1 MTFLTMKNQ
10 TEQPTPTSTKQTEAK
25 AEVIKL
31 GIDIHE
37 RQYVVVQQIEG
48 EAPKAAQRFTPESFL
63 RQAAKL
69 KKNAKRVITCYEA
82 GCFGYVLHR
91 KLESLGI
98 ENLVV
103 RPRNWD
109 EYGSKVKTDGRDA
122 RELCS
127 CLDRW
132 LAGNK
137 HALSIVRVPTEEQER
152 ARSLSRQRETLSK
165 ELKRLQN
172 VGQSNGRYYGIELK
186 MSWWKPCRWRVL
198 EKELPDWFVTVIAP
212 IQAVLVAI
220 NTQLKEATA
229 REECQANRKLPVGL
243 GALTASVL
251 DREFRDYERFSNR
264 RQVASFTGLCP
275 GEQSSGG
282 MRRQGSINKHGNP
295 RIRANLIEACWRLL
309 QFQSDYQPVKD
320 YKEKFAGNSGGKASK
335 KKMIVAVAR
344 RFAVDWWRIN
354 TGQIQPEDVG
364 LRVDYPSSYVTKAL
378 REGRTV
384 KHYA

>member
-1 MTFLTMKNQ
+1 MKTKQ
-10 TEQPTPTSTKQTEAK
+10 EPTPTSPEQTEAK

-31 GIDIHE
+31 GIDIHK
-37 RQYVVVQQIEG
+37 RQYVVVQQVEG
-48 EAPKAAQRFTPESFL
+48 EGPKAPQKFTPEAFL
-63 RQAAKL
+63 QQAAKL
-69 KKNAKRVITCYEA
+69 KVRAKRVVSCYEA

-91 KLESLGI
+91 KLESMGI
-98 ENLVV
+98 ENMVV

-137 HALSIVRVPTEEQER
+137 HALSVVRVPTEEQER
-152 ARSLSRQRETLSK
+152 SRSLSRQRETLAK

-172 VGQSNGRYYGIELK
+172 IGVSNGRYYGIEMK
-186 MSWWKPCRWRVL
+186 MSWWKSCRWRVL
-198 EKELPDWFVTVIAP
+198 EKELPDWFVAIIAP
-212 IQAVLVAI
+212 IQTVLVAI

-229 REECQANRKLPVGL
+229 REERQANRKLPVGL

-251 DREFRDYERFSNR
+251 DKEFRDYNRFNNR
-264 RQVASFTGLCP
+264 GQVASFTGLCP
-275 GEQSSGG
+275 SEQSSGG
-282 MRRQGSINKHGNP
+282 THRQGSINKHGNP
-295 RIRANLIEACWRLL
+295 KIRSKLIEACWRLL
-309 QFQSDYQPVKD
+309 QFQPDYEPIKQWRKRFAEQP
-320 YKEKFAGNSGGKASK
+320 SGKASK
-335 KKMIVAVAR
+335 KKMIVAIAR

-364 LRVDYPSSYVTKAL
+364 LRVDYPASYAAKAL
-378 REGRTV
+378 REGRIV
-384 KHYA
+384 NHYS

>member
-1 MTFLTMKNQ
+1 MKNQ
-10 TEQPTPTSTKQTEAK
+10 TEQLTPTSPKQTEAK
-25 AEVIKL
+25 VEVIKL
-31 GIDIHE
+31 GMDIHK
-37 RQYVVVQQIEG
+37 RQYVVVQQVEG
-48 EAPKAAQRFTPESFL
+48 EGPKAPQRFTPESFL
-63 RQAAKL
+63 SYLAKL
-69 KKNAKRVITCYEA
+69 RKRAKRVITCYEA

-91 KLESLGI
+91 QLEGMGI

-137 HALSIVRVPTEEQER
+137 NALSVVRVPTEEQER
-152 ARSLSRQRETLSK
+152 SRSLSRQRETLAK

-172 VGQSNGRYYGIELK
+172 IGQSNGRYYGIELK

-198 EKELPDWFVTVIAP
+198 EKELPDWFVAIIAP
-212 IQAVLVAI
+212 IQVVLTTI
-220 NTQLKEATA
+220 NAQLKEATG
-229 REECQANRKLPVGL
+229 REERQANRKLPVGL

-251 DREFRDYERFSNR
+251 DQEFRDYSRFSNR

-275 GEQSSGG
+275 SEQSSGATHH
-282 MRRQGSINKHGNP
+282 RGSINKHGNP
-295 RIRANLIEACWRLL
+295 RIRSKLIEACWRLL
-309 QFQSDYQPVKD
+309 QFQHDYEPIKQWRLRFAEQPP
-320 YKEKFAGNSGGKASK
+320 GKAPK
-335 KKMIVAVAR
+335 KKMIVAIAR

-364 LRVDYPSSYVTKAL
+364 LRVDYPASYAAKAL
-378 REGRTV
+378 REGRIV